1 MELSVTDT
9 RAAAE
14 PLRDTNRVTASRPLP
29 STFDL
34 TGAVAVVTGAGSP
47 VGIGYACA
55 RLLGQCGAAVV
66 LTATSARIDERA
78 ADLSALGLDAL
89 GAVADLTDAEQAAA
103 VAAAAAERFGRI
115 DILVNNAGMVTVTD
129 GDYLE
134 GDLLSTDPARWRASL
149 ERNLTTAYL
158 MTRAALPHLR
168 ASGRGRVVNVAS
180 VTGAVMAMRAE
191 VGYAAA
197 KAGMVGLT
205 RAVAVDEARHGVTCN
220 AVAPGWIATGSQTAS
235 EVREGQVSPP
245 GRSGTPEE
253 IASAVAWLASPGAG
267 YVNGQ
272 VIVVDGG
279 NSVAEERA
287 LTL

>member
-1 MELSVTDT
+1 MS
-9 RAAAE
+9 
-14 PLRDTNRVTASRPLP
+14 TARPIP
-29 STFDL
+29 SAFDL
-34 TGAVAVVTGAGSP
+34 TGAVAVVTGAGSAT
-47 VGIGYACA
+47 GIGYAVA
-55 RLLGQCGAAVV
+55 RFLGQCGAAVV
-66 LTATSARIDERA
+66 VTATTDRIGQRA
-78 ADLSALGLDAL
+78 AELAAEGVAASAV
-89 GAVADLTDAEQAAA
+89 VADLTEESGAAG
-103 VAAAAAERFGRI
+103 VVGAALERFGRL
-115 DILVNNAGMVTVTD
+115 DIVVNNAGMVAVSD

-134 GDLLSTDPARWRASL
+134 GDLTSTDPARWRASI

-205 RAVAVDEARHGVTCN
+205 RAVAVDEARHGMTCN
-220 AVAPGWIATGSQTAS
+220 AVAPGWIATGSQTPG
-235 EVREGQVSPP
+235 EVREGEVTPP
-245 GRSGTPEE
+245 GRSGTPDEV
-253 IASAVAWLASPGAG
+253 ASAVAWLVSPGAG

-279 NSVAEERA
+279 NSVSEERA
-287 LTL
+287 VR